1 MKQTYLECG
10 KITSAHGVR
19 GGVNV
24 ESWCDTPRVLATR
37 KRVFLLI
44 GKEYVEHKVKSASV
58 GGKFVVMN
66 IDGVDSREAAQAMKN
81 TVIYMH
87 RDDVPVKKGAALIAD
102 MIDLPVIDIDSGRVY
117 GKLKEVNDGVASKL
131 YTVSTPAGD
140 VLLPGVPEF
149 IKEIDTE
156 RGIFIR
162 VIPGFFEDEI

>member
-19 GGVNV
+19 GSLNV
-24 ESWCDTPRVLATR
+24 ESWCDTPRVLAGC
-37 KRVFLLI
+37 KRIFLCI
-44 GKEYVEHKVKSASV
+44 GGEYTPHRVKSASV
-58 GGKFVVMN
+58 GGKFVIMS
-66 IDGVDSREAAQAMKN
+66 IEGIDSREAAQAMKN

-102 MIDLPVIDIDSGRVY
+102 MIGLPVIDIDSGRVY
-117 GKLKEVNDGVASKL
+117 GRLKEVNDGVASKL
-131 YTVSTPAGD
+131 YTVTTDSGE

-149 IKEIDTE
+149 IKEIDTD
-156 RGIFIR
+156 RGIFVR

>member
-1 MKQTYLECG
+1 MKKTYLECG

-19 GGVNV
+19 GGLNV
-24 ESWCDTPRVLATR
+24 ESWCDTPRVLATC
-37 KRVFLLI
+37 KRIFLKN
-44 GKEYVEHKVKSASV
+44 GEEYVERRIVSASV
-58 GGKFVVMN
+58 GGKFVIMN
-66 IDGVDSREAAQAMKN
+66 IDGLNSREGAQAMKN

-87 RDDVPVKKGAALIAD
+87 RDDVPVKRGAALISD

-117 GKLKEVNDGVASKL
+117 GTLSEVNDGVASKL
-131 YTVSTPAGD
+131 YTVRTEAGD

-156 RGIFIR
+156 RGIFVR

>member
-1 MKQTYLECG
+1 MKKTYLECG

-19 GGVNV
+19 GAVNV
-24 ESWCDTPRVLATR
+24 ESWCDTPRILATR
-37 KRVFLLI
+37 KRIFLLN
-44 GKEYVEHKVKSASV
+44 GGEYTERRVLGASV
-58 GGKFVVMN
+58 GGKFVIMN
-66 IDGVDSREAAQAMKN
+66 IEGLDSREAAQAMKN

-87 RDDVPVKKGAALIAD
+87 RDDVPVKRGAALIAD

-117 GKLKEVNDGVASKL
+117 GKLVEVNDGVASKL
-131 YTVSTPAGD
+131 YTVRTESGD

-156 RGIFIR
+156 RGIFVR